1 MTGIRKTHG
10 EGFKFKVALA
20 ALKGDRTLGEL
31 SREYAVSIGAIQKW
45 RDQLEGG
52 GKSLFA
58 DRRRRS
64 GTVDERAVAK
74 LHEKIGELTMERDFL
89 KKASES

>member
-1 MTGIRKTHG
+1 MARVRKTHG

-31 SREYAVSIGAIQKW
+31 SREYAVSVGAIQKW
-45 RDQLEGG
+45 RGHLEGE
-52 GKSLFA
+52 GKSLFS
-58 DRRRRS
+58 DKRHRS
-64 GTVDERAVAK
+64 GTADERTVAK

-89 KKASES
+89 KKVSES

>member
-45 RDQLEGG
+45 RDQLEYE
-52 GKSLFA
+52 GKVLFA
-58 DRRRRS
+58 DKRRRS
-64 GTVDERAVAK
+64 GTADERTVAK